1 MLAKTG
7 PIPTGSGWLFEPK
20 MDGFRCLVCTH
31 GGRFRARSR
40 RGSDMTKA
48 VPELASRVPAN
59 LQLDGELVAWDENGL
74 PDFHL
79 LSRRVLHGHRNIPIT
94 GL

>member
-1 MLAKTG
+1 
-7 PIPTGSGWLFEPK
+7 

-31 GGRFRARSR
+31 DGRFRARSR
-40 RGSDMTKA
+40 RGWDMTA
-48 VPELASRVPAN
+48 RLPEFARLLPAD